1 MVRRF
6 PDSIFGQGCSIR
18 GAPGDFSTESF
29 IIPGMAV
36 GTPHPIRT
44 AFSVSVSLNPD
55 GELPAGG
62 ADPLRMKVCSPPRR
76 LVGILFSLTY

>member
-1 MVRRF
+1 
-6 PDSIFGQGCSIR
+6 
-18 GAPGDFSTESF
+18 
-29 IIPGMAV
+29 MAV